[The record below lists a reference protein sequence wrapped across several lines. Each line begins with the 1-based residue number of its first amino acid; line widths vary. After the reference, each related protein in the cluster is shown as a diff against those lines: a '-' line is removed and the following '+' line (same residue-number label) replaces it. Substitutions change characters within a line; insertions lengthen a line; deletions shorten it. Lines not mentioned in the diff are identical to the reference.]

1 MSEEGGFGISLA
13 EKFFGML
20 IFVIGLLGLYYT
32 LTSASILLM
41 FTGFFS
47 FLCVILLILGLVMM
61 TAKTE

>member
-1 MSEEGGFGISLA
+1 MSEEGGFGIGLV

-20 IFVIGLLGLYYT
+20 IFVIGILGLYYT

-47 FLCVILLILGLVMM
+47 FLCVILMILGFVLL

>member
-1 MSEEGGFGISLA
+1 MSEEGGFGIGLA

-41 FTGFFS
+41 FTGLFS
-47 FLCVILLILGLVMM
+47 FLCVILLILGLVLM